1 MRDEVEEFL
10 RRVAQMRAQAEAQA
24 KAAQQRPAQ
33 QQPPPPPQQPP
44 QQPARRLVPARE
56 AGLEPMEVEVIDA
69 ELAESERLG
78 RVPRPISSAEAL
90 ATRWAR
96 SGNRRRTKRRPL
108 LPMPSVPGSPP
119 AASWTCCFRP
129 TASATR
135 SSWAKSSAGRTSGG
149 KADQF
154 SSSSAMR
161 STGREVVAKSTPAK
175 MSARRMVQPVDASS
189 IAASSPSTDV
199 NVQVFLSW
207 RT

>member
-56 AGLEPMEVEVIDA
+56 AGLQPMDVEVIDA

-90 ATRWAR
+90 AERTRLREPDVYLADEVHETR
-96 SGNRRRTKRRPL
+96 LRESFDHKVGQKRQSTTDEAAAAPSDAKRAGFTAGSIVDMLLSPDSIRNAIILGEVLRRPDER
-108 LPMPSVPGSPP
+108 
-119 AASWTCCFRP
+119 W
-129 TASATR
+129 
-135 SSWAKSSAGRTSGG
+135 
-149 KADQF
+149 
-154 SSSSAMR
+154 
-161 STGREVVAKSTPAK
+161 
-175 MSARRMVQPVDASS
+175 
-189 IAASSPSTDV
+189 
-199 NVQVFLSW
+199 
-207 RT
+207 